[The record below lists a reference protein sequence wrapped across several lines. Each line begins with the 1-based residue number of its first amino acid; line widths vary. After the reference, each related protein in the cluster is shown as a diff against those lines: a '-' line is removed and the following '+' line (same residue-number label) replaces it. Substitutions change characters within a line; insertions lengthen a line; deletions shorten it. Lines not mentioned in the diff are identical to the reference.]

1 MVQCASLA
9 TVSDVAQIL
18 ETVIQEDSHVAEKL
32 LPLVYEELRRLAASK
47 LADQPPGQTLQTTAL
62 VHEAYLRLIGDG
74 ERTWKNRR
82 HFFAASAQAMRHI
95 LVDRARSKA
104 ATRNGSGHAHLNLDD
119 VVVAS
124 AAPDGHVLSV
134 DEALADLAATDA
146 IAAELVTL
154 RFFAGF
160 TLPQA
165 AELLGIS
172 ERTAGRMWVYARAW
186 LYRRI
191 QNGG

>member
-1 MVQCASLA
+1 
-9 TVSDVAQIL
+9 VSDIAEIL
-18 ETVIQEDSHVAEKL
+18 ETVVLDDPHVAEKL
-32 LPLVYEELRRLAASK
+32 LPMVYDELKRLAASK

-74 ERTWKNRR
+74 QRSWTNRR
-82 HFFAASAQAMRHI
+82 HFFAAAAQAMRHI

-104 ATRNGSGHAHLNLDD
+104 AIRHGSGQTRLNLDD
-119 VVVAS
+119 VVIAS
-124 AAPDGHVLSV
+124 AAPEEHVLSV
-134 DEALADLAATDA
+134 DEAIADLAAIDA
-146 IAAELVTL
+146 AAAELVTL

-172 ERTAGRMWVYARAW
+172 ERSAKRLWVYARTW

-191 QNGG
+191 QHGG